1 MVHLQF
7 AEVRFKECGGRWRE
21 VVSACDRPKGQQ
33 KGESTTTVRP
43 YSVIDPTPATLPST
57 RPTVSKIMIDG
68 REFVFPT
75 ARLVLQQS
83 EPTVDLLL
91 FSDDPPDALSATYS
105 GNRYYFE
112 LKLDID
118 DLEKLAASDMHWKAG
133 SIERIDA
140 PDGIFLD
147 GDKRMLQPYNLRVA
161 FSQTGKVYTIEIGGE
176 FLLFQNKEEATAPK
190 TLQVRGTL
198 MAELERKNKRREA
211 GTRPV
216 GR

>member
-1 MVHLQF
+1 MARTWIMLVLIG
-7 AEVRFKECGGRWRE
+7 AL
-21 VVSACDRPKGQQ
+21 SACDRPKPQA

-43 YSVIDPTPATLPST
+43 HYVIDTNASTLPVT
-57 RPTVSKIMIDG
+57 RPTASKIMIDG
-68 REFVFPT
+68 REFTFPA

-91 FSDDPPDALSATYS
+91 FSDDPPDALSASYA

-118 DLEKLAASDMHWKAG
+118 DLQKLAASDMHWKAS
-133 SIERIDA
+133 SIERVDA

-147 GDKRMLQPYNLRVA
+147 GDKRMLQPYDLSVA
-161 FSQTGKVYTIEIGGE
+161 FNQTGNVYTIEIGGQ

-190 TLQVRGTL
+190 TVLVRGIL
-198 MAELERKNKRREA
+198 MAELEKKIKKREPATKPLAR
-211 GTRPV
+211 
-216 GR
+216 

>member
-1 MVHLQF
+1 MARIWIMLVLMVAL
-7 AEVRFKECGGRWRE
+7 
-21 VVSACDRPKGQQ
+21 SACDRPKPQA

-43 YSVIDPTPATLPST
+43 HFVIDTNPSNLPAT
-57 RPTVSKIMIDG
+57 RPTVSKITIDG
-68 REFVFPT
+68 REFTFPA

-91 FSDDPPDALSATYS
+91 FSDDPPNALSATYA

-118 DLEKLAASDMHWKAG
+118 DLQKLAASDMHWKAA
-133 SIERIDA
+133 SIERVDA

-147 GDKRMLQPYNLRVA
+147 GDKRMLQPYDLRIA
-161 FSQTGKVYTIEIGGE
+161 FSQTGKVYTIELGGQ

-190 TLQVRGTL
+190 TVLVRGTL
-198 MAELERKNKRREA
+198 MAELEKKNKKREPA
-211 GTRPV
+211 TKPLAR
-216 GR
+216 

>member
-1 MVHLQF
+1 MLVLL
-7 AEVRFKECGGRWRE
+7 VGI
-21 VVSACDRPKGQQ
+21 SACDRPKSQQ

-43 YSVIDPTPATLPST
+43 YSVIDPNPTTLPAT
-57 RPTVSKIMIDG
+57 RPAVSKIMIDG
-68 REFVFPT
+68 REFSFPA

-91 FSDDPPDALSATYS
+91 FSDDPPDALSATYA

-118 DLEKLAASDMHWKAG
+118 DLEKLAASDVHWKAA
-133 SIERIDA
+133 SIERVDA

-147 GDKRMLQPYNLRVA
+147 GDKRMLQPYDLRVA

-176 FLLFQNKEEATAPK
+176 FLMFNSKEEATAPR
-190 TLQVRGTL
+190 TVQVRGTL
-198 MAELERKNKRREA
+198 MAELEKKNKRREPTTRTA
-211 GTRPV
+211 GRN
-216 GR
+216 

>member
-1 MVHLQF
+1 MWIMLML
-7 AEVRFKECGGRWRE
+7 
-21 VVSACDRPKGQQ
+21 VVALSACDRPKGQQ

-68 REFVFPT
+68 REFTFPT

-83 EPTVDLLL
+83 EPAVDLLL
-91 FSDDPPDALSATYS
+91 FSDDPPDALSATYA

-118 DLEKLAASDMHWKAG
+118 DLEKLAASDMHWKAA
-133 SIERIDA
+133 SIERADA

-147 GDKRMLQPYNLRVA
+147 GDKRMLQPYDIRVT
-161 FSQTGKVYTIEIGGE
+161 FNQTGRVYTIEIGGQ

-190 TLQVRGTL
+190 MVLVRGTL
-198 MAELERKNKRREA
+198 MAELEKINKRRQPA
-211 GTRPV
+211 TKALAR
-216 GR
+216 

>member
-1 MVHLQF
+1 MARSWIMLML
-7 AEVRFKECGGRWRE
+7 
-21 VVSACDRPKGQQ
+21 VVALSACDRPKGQQ

-43 YSVIDPTPATLPST
+43 YSVIDATPATLPST

-68 REFVFPT
+68 REFTFPT

-91 FSDDPPDALSATYS
+91 FSDDPPDALSATYA

-112 LKLDID
+112 LKLDLD

-147 GDKRMLQPYNLRVA
+147 GDKRMLQPFNLRVA
-161 FSQTGKVYTIEIGGE
+161 FSQTGTVYTIEIGGD

-190 TLQVRGTL
+190 TVQVRGTL
-198 MAELERKNKRREA
+198 MAELEKKNKKREA
-211 GTRPV
+211 ATKPLAR
-216 GR
+216 